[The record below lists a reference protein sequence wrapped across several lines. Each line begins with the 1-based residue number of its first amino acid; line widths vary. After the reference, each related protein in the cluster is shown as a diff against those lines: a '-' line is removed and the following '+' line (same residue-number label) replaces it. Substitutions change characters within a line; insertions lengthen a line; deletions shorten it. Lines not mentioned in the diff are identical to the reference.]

1 MCFSSWNW
9 RTDLCNYSMN
19 YLHQGEP
26 KTSYGIP
33 GACAE
38 KFEAIFAM
46 FKVHIYFLYHTSNSS
61 CHIKSFSFK
70 IDKQLVSPHQVMK
83 KEFKIFSI
91 LQEPGDFVITLPK
104 VYKTVFSFL
113 DGMAFHFFLK
123 SACVPAAKPYAFFR
137 L

>member
-1 MCFSSWNW
+1 
-9 RTDLCNYSMN
+9 MN

-83 KEFKIFSI
+83 KEFEIFSI